1 MINQCFTNSSPLIA
15 RIYNYQNILRK
26 IIFTLAL
33 VFLVVINIH
42 ADNSGI
48 DLHDESLMTLT
59 IMGLLVAAR
68 EDLEAGHLTEP
79 EGDNAFEKVKKIFE
93 EDPDHLGA
101 ARILSDILKR
111 HTQSLQDALNNKEY
125 EVAKKYIKEIRKI
138 NPNLIAV
145 SNAEKSLEAQSDVAN
160 QNKTIKTEQ
169 HAQVGEM
176 VKVDGGTFLMGTLA
190 GKKDEEPQHLVT
202 VPEFEIAKYE
212 VTVGQFKKFVKATD
226 YVTDAEQNLH
236 NKGCYGVVDGVDFGW
251 KIELNWRNPGF
262 DQTDNHP
269 VVCVS
274 WNDAQA
280 YIAWL
285 NKETASNYSLPSE
298 AKWEYAAR
306 AGSSTNYHFGDEKA
320 ELCKYANLYD
330 EVAKAINKYGW
341 RHAKCNDGEAKT
353 AKVGQYKAS
362 SYGLHDMHGNVW
374 EWAGDCWKSGY
385 DDAPSNGD
393 IYKSDECQ
401 HRVARGGSWYNIP
414 TGVRSANRYWYKTSY
429 RSFSLGFRLIR
440 DTSLVMTNRTISQ
453 ASNR

>member
-15 RIYNYQNILRK
+15 CIYNYQNILRK

-42 ADNSGI
+42 ADNSDI

-59 IMGLLVAAR
+59 IMGLLIAAQ
-68 EDLEAGHLTEP
+68 EDLQAGHLTEP

-125 EVAKKYIKEIRKI
+125 EAAKKYLKEIRKI

-145 SNAEKSLEAQSDVAN
+145 SNAEKILEAQSDVAN
-160 QNKTIKTEQ
+160 QNKTVKREQ
-169 HAQVGEM
+169 HAQAGEM
-176 VKVDGGTFLMGTLA
+176 VKINAGTFLMGTLA

-212 VTVGQFKKFVKATD
+212 VTVGQFKEFVKATD
-226 YVTDAEQNLH
+226 YVTDAEQSLH

-285 NKETASNYSLPSE
+285 NKETASNFSLPSE

-306 AGSSTNYHFGDEKA
+306 AGNSTNYHFGDEKA

-330 EVAKAINKYGW
+330 EVAQAINKYGW

-362 SYGLHDMHGNVW
+362 PYGLHDMHGNVW

-385 DDAPSNGD
+385 VDAPSNGD
-393 IYKSDECQ
+393 IYKRDECQ

-429 RSFSLGFRLIR
+429 RSFNLGFRLLR
-440 DTSLVMTNRTISQ
+440 DTSLIMTHGTSSQ

>member
-1 MINQCFTNSSPLIA
+1 MINQCLTNSSPLIA

-26 IIFTLAL
+26 IIFILAL

-42 ADNSGI
+42 ADNSDI
-48 DLHDESLMTLT
+48 DQHEESLMTAT
-59 IMGLLVAAR
+59 IIGLLVAAQ
-68 EDLEAGHLTEP
+68 EDLEAGYLTEP

-101 ARILSDILKR
+101 ARILSDIFKR

-125 EVAKKYIKEIRKI
+125 EVAKKYLKEIRKI
-138 NPNLIAV
+138 NPDAIAV
-145 SNAEKSLEAQSDVAN
+145 SNAEKSLGGQSEVAN
-160 QNKTIKTEQ
+160 QIKTINREQ
-169 HAQVGEM
+169 HAQAGEM
-176 VKVDGGTFLMGTLA
+176 IKINGGTFLMGTLA
-190 GKKDEEPQHLVT
+190 GRNDEEPQHLVT
-202 VPEFEIAKYE
+202 VPGFEMAKYE
-212 VTVGQFKKFVKATD
+212 VTVGQFKEFVKATD

-236 NKGCYGVVDGVDFGW
+236 REGCYGVIDGLDFGW
-251 KIELNWRNPGF
+251 KKEMNWRNPGF

-298 AKWEYAAR
+298 AIWEYAAR

-330 EVAKAINKYGW
+330 EVAQAINKYGW

-353 AKVGQYKAS
+353 AKVGQYNAS
-362 SYGLHDMHGNVW
+362 PYGLHDMHGNVW

-385 DDAPSNGD
+385 VDAPSNGEM
-393 IYKSDECQ
+393 YKRDGCQ
-401 HRVARGGSWYNIP
+401 HRVVRGGSWYNIP
-414 TGVRSANRYWYKTSY
+414 KGVRSANRYWYKSSY
-429 RSFSLGFRLIR
+429 RSFNLGFRLLR
-440 DTSLVMTNRTISQ
+440 DTSLIMTHGTRSQ